1 MAGALRKEQPNREIE
16 RNIETGLIVS
26 DIDYENHTIY
36 LNVQGYPVT
45 VICSPQD
52 NPAAYERVRGVL
64 LEMITNNTVKSA
76 KSRRNR
82 ENVR

>member
-1 MAGALRKEQPNREIE
+1 MTGALRKEQPNREIE

-45 VICSPQD
+45 VVCTPQD
-52 NPAAYERVRGVL
+52 NPAAYERVRSIL
-64 LEMITNNTVKSA
+64 LEMITNDTVKSV

-82 ENVR
+82 EIVR